1 MSAFSF
7 LLNLLW
13 ILFGGLWM
21 ALLTTSLKTGLKQ
34 SVWRVEVAC
43 SRQERAP
50 EMYQLRWL
58 MWAR

>member
-21 ALLTTSLKTGLKQ
+21 ARGAGFCGYCALRQLTLH
-34 SVWRVEVAC
+34 
-43 SRQERAP
+43 
-50 EMYQLRWL
+50 
-58 MWAR
+58 